1 MNTPRPIAIVLWPF
15 SLVYGAAARLRRR
28 LYAHGWLKQERLNGL
43 VISVGNLTTGGT
55 GKTPM
60 VMWLAERFL
69 AEGKRVAILSRGYR
83 GSGGTSDEVEL
94 MRRCLRGRV
103 LFGVGQDRF
112 SEGRRL
118 EPQGVDLFLLDDGFQ
133 HMQLARDVDIVL
145 IDRSRELRE
154 EFVLPAGRLREPISA
169 LGRADCIVFTRVEY
183 QGQAAEMIPGVEG
196 VPLFSA
202 VTRLTGFRK
211 LGADQ
216 ELLDLLGIG
225 PSPSFAFCGIGNPEG
240 FFADLKRWKIP
251 LAGQM
256 VFRDHHRY
264 GQKDIRN
271 IERAAVRCGASS
283 LITTEKDAQ
292 NLGGVRFD
300 SLGAFSCVIELEI
313 ARAADFVDAI
323 RRKMEM
329 RVEAT
334 A

>member
-1 MNTPRPIAIVLWPF
+1 MNIPRPIAMLLWPF
-15 SLVYGAAARLRRR
+15 SLVYGAAARLRAR
-28 LYAHGWLKQERLNGL
+28 LYTLGWLKQERLRGF

-69 AEGKRVAILSRGYR
+69 AEGRRVAILSRGYR

-94 MRRCLRGRV
+94 MRQRLRGRV

-112 SEGRRL
+112 AEGRRL
-118 EPQGVDLFLLDDGFQ
+118 EPEGVDLFLLDDGFQ

-183 QGQAAEMIPGVEG
+183 QAQVEKMIPGVEG
-196 VPLFSA
+196 PPLFSA
-202 VTRLTGFRK
+202 GTRLTGFRK

-216 ELLDLLGIG
+216 ELLGLG
-225 PSPSFAFCGIGNPEG
+225 PSPSFAFCGIGNPQS

-264 GQKDIRN
+264 KQKDIRN
-271 IERAAVRCGASS
+271 IEQAAVRCGANS

-292 NLGGVRFD
+292 NLAGLRFD
-300 SLGAFSCVIELEI
+300 SLGAFSCVIELEV

-329 RVEAT
+329 RIEAT

>member
-1 MNTPRPIAIVLWPF
+1 MSIPRPIAGVLRPF
-15 SLVYGAAARLRRR
+15 SLVYAAGARLRAR
-28 LYAHGWLKQERLNGL
+28 LYARGWLKQERLKGF

-69 AEGKRVAILSRGYR
+69 AEGRRVAILSRGYR

-94 MRRCLRGRV
+94 MRRRLRGRV

-112 SEGRRL
+112 AEGRRL
-118 EPQGVDLFLLDDGFQ
+118 ERQGVDLFLLDDGFQ
-133 HMQLARDVDIVL
+133 HLHLARDFDIVL

-154 EFVLPAGRLREPISA
+154 ELVLPAGHLREPISA
-169 LGRADCIVFTRVEY
+169 LGRADCIVFTRIEY
-183 QGQAAEMIPGVEG
+183 QGHAAKMVPGVEG
-196 VPLFSA
+196 VPLFLA
-202 VTRLTGFRK
+202 ATRLTGFRK

-216 ELLDLLGIG
+216 QLLDLPRIG
-225 PSPSFAFCGIGNPEG
+225 PSPSFAFCGIGNPQG

-264 GQKDIRN
+264 RQNDIRN
-271 IERAAVRCGASS
+271 IEQAAARCGASS

-292 NLGGVRFD
+292 NLGGLRFD
-300 SLGAFSCVIELEI
+300 SLEAFSCVIELEI
-313 ARAADFVDAI
+313 ARAADFVDVI

-329 RVEAT
+329 RVGAT